1 MFVYIYLSISIEVVV
16 LQSLPPYCKYTL
28 VKSRVPETS
37 VLGLGSTVGE
47 NWLIRQIEKDFSS
60 FFQIFAI
67 YDYFSK

>member
-16 LQSLPPYCKYTL
+16 LQSLPPSKYTL
-28 VKSRVPETS
+28 VISRVPETS